1 MSADHEPL
9 GATCACPPCEIVK
22 VLLWPSIENVKVG
35 NSVLPLRSIIPLP
48 LLDVSI
54 PLTVKDSP
62 AAGLA
67 IIGSTVKLVG
77 DLTVMVV
84 IREEIECN
92 VEEPLKNKV
101 TAISPR
107 G

>member
-1 MSADHEPL
+1 
-9 GATCACPPCEIVK
+9 VK

-35 NSVLPLRSIIPLP
+35 KSVLPLRSIIPLP
-48 LLDVSI
+48 LLDVSM

-67 IIGSTVKLVG
+67 IIGSMVKFVG

-84 IREEIECN
+84 IIEVIECS
-92 VEEPLKNKV
+92 VEEPLKNSV
-101 TAISPR
+101 TATKPR